1 MSARAPPIVVD
12 LDHCHI
18 WLEMVP
24 SGSVRVAVNL
34 VLGLVPHRRQGYG
47 PVLVHVGHLDHD
59 ILRAHIQGLVGG
71 LDSDLVRVVCARRIF
86 EVGLLLDS
94 SARRYQSC

>member
-24 SGSVRVAVNL
+24 SGSVRVAVN
-34 VLGLVPHRRQGYG
+34 VGPGLVTTIRSDRDTVPSSST
-47 PVLVHVGHLDHD
+47 LVTLHHD

-86 EVGLLLDS
+86 EVR
-94 SARRYQSC
+94 AAP